1 MPGEEEMPGELID
14 KILDSPFSL
23 VLLDEFEKASSNILN
38 LFLQVLDDGRLT
50 DNKGKTVSF
59 TNAIIIATSNAAS
72 EFIREEVNKGTP
84 MDKKFAQNLLEF
96 LQTKEIFKPELLNR
110 FDGIIVFKPLGQNEV
125 QQVTQILLKELS
137 EKILEQDIT
146 VSFDEKLI
154 DKIIKEGFDEQ
165 FGARPINRYIQ
176 DNIED
181 LLAQKILKDEIKRGS
196 KISISVDQNNNITI

>member
-1 MPGEEEMPGELID
+1 M
-14 KILDSPFSL
+14 
-23 VLLDEFEKASSNILN
+23 
-38 LFLQVLDDGRLT
+38 
-50 DNKGKTVSF
+50 
-59 TNAIIIATSNAAS
+59 
-72 EFIREEVNKGTP
+72 
-84 MDKKFAQNLLEF
+84 
-96 LQTKEIFKPELLNR
+96 
-110 FDGIIVFKPLGQNEV
+110 GQNEV